1 MEEKME
7 ECDLNDSFEFVL
19 FPALQANATERVRNT
34 NYVKAVV
41 NTVARSNG
49 ASYPWIIH
57 EQSPQ
62 IDRNF
67 LPLCDCV
74 AALLAH
80 EDV

>member
-1 MEEKME
+1 ME

-49 ASYPWIIH
+49 ASYP
-57 EQSPQ
+57 
-62 IDRNF
+62 
-67 LPLCDCV
+67 
-74 AALLAH
+74 
-80 EDV
+80 